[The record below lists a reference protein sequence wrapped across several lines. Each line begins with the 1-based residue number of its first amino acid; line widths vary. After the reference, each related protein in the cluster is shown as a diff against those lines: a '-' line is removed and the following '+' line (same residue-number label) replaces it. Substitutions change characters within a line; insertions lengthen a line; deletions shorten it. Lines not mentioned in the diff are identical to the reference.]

1 MKKTLLLIVLFVAST
16 SIAQS
21 VKYGIRGG
29 LNLVNV
35 DFEVSSGGVS
45 VGIDTDSRT
54 SFYVGGF
61 AEFALP
67 DSEHKIQTGLGY
79 HANGFKY
86 NFDEEKGNFL
96 ISQINIPALFKFNAA
111 KGLYINGGA
120 YVGIIVAAEAEV
132 EYYDFFEDRTI
143 KETEDVGDAFNTLD
157 LGLSLG
163 AEYNLDNGLFFDLRY
178 NYGLLDIATDDEGF
192 DGETVEIKNRVFML
206 GLGYKF

>member
-1 MKKTLLLIVLFVAST
+1 MKKLFLLALLFVAT
-16 SIAQS
+16 SFYAQD

-29 LNLVNV
+29 LNLANV
-35 DFEVSSGGVS
+35 DFEVSGNGVS

-54 SFYVGGF
+54 SFYFGGF
-61 AEFALP
+61 AEFSLP
-67 DSEHKIQTGLGY
+67 DSAHKIQTGLAY

-86 NFDEEKGNFL
+86 DVDEEKGNFL

-132 EYYDFFEDRTI
+132 EYYDPFEDRI
-143 KETEDVGDAFNTLD
+143 ITESDDVGDAFNTLD
-157 LGLSLG
+157 LGLSIG
-163 AEYNLDNGLFFDLRY
+163 AEYNLENGLFFDIRY
-178 NYGLLDIATDDEGF
+178 NYGLLNIADDDEGF
-192 DGETVEIKNRVFML
+192 DGETIEIKNRVFTL